1 MPPTFKEY
9 HATSYIVKGP
19 NNYKISFFSPSL
31 WDTVVIHFASI
42 YVINSNMHY
51 YFLLIFV

>member
-51 YFLLIFV
+51 YFLLLFV